1 MKDTS
6 VIPRGPYCYTW
17 IEYPSEKNNF
27 IGRTKVC
34 PYYETKDINGVHVP
48 WCNYLELGGTP
59 GDGTWTGWEDYEKA
73 NDTLNKHFGSQ
84 AETDKNLPLFLLF
97 DSCKEC
103 GVNNPH
109 EDSVLI

>member
-48 WCNYLELGGTP
+48 WCNYLELGGT
-59 GDGTWTGWEDYEKA
+59 
-73 NDTLNKHFGSQ
+73 Q
-84 AETDKNLPLFLLF
+84 ATESGRVGKITKRLM
-97 DSCKEC
+97 
-103 GVNNPH
+103 
-109 EDSVLI
+109 IR